1 MAQIAAL
8 LQAIA
13 WPAVTI
19 YALVRYQTEI
29 ADLLKRIRR
38 AAGVD
43 IDPPT
48 QEKPVDTPSLL
59 PSTASDALPPLP
71 KTASTIFW
79 EDQIKRV
86 PQFTTATP
94 AAREEFLITLA
105 ARAILFNQFE
115 QVEGSIWASQ
125 LRLLEHVNLHH
136 DGVALLDLRH
146 LFYDP
151 AAAAFS
157 PAFTNYSF
165 EQYLTFLTSRAFIVI
180 EDGRVT
186 ITDAGREYLTWRI
199 EQRRPPKL
207 AG

>member
-1 MAQIAAL
+1 MAQI
-8 LQAIA
+8 
-13 WPAVTI
+13 
-19 YALVRYQTEI
+19 
-29 ADLLKRIRR
+29 
-38 AAGVD
+38 
-43 IDPPT
+43 
-48 QEKPVDTPSLL
+48 PSLL

-157 PAFTNYSF
+157 PAFTN
-165 EQYLTFLTSRAFIVI
+165 LTSRAFIVI